1 MKLLTKFNLILL
13 VLFGIGGSVIS
24 LVAYNFLI
32 ENARREVL
40 QEAELMMASATSMR
54 DYTSEDLQTLLEQN
68 PEHKKRF
75 LPETVPAFGAINTFN
90 RLRKKYPDYS
100 YREATLNPTNPEDR
114 ATDWESDVIRDL
126 RDHAE
131 NKIVS
136 GEREASTG
144 TSLYLASPLTA
155 GPMCMECHS
164 RPSVAP
170 AAMIATY
177 GPNNGFDWKPG
188 SIVGA
193 QIVSVPMAVPVRAAK
208 KAFHLLL
215 IYLVIGMVATIAALD
230 AGLYFIVI
238 RPLQLVSAAADRA
251 SKGEVDPAPIPVR
264 GNDEIAGMTTSF
276 NRMQVSLAKAL
287 KLLG

>member
-1 MKLLTKFNLILL
+1 MKLLTKFNLILF

-24 LVAYNFLI
+24 LVAYHFLI
-32 ENARREVL
+32 DNARREVL
-40 QEAELMMASATSMR
+40 QEAELMMASAMSVR
-54 DYTSEDLQTLLEQN
+54 DYTSADLKALLEQN

-90 RLRKKYPDYS
+90 RLRKQYPDYS

-114 ATDWESDVIRDL
+114 AADWESDVIMDL
-126 RDHAE
+126 RNHAGE
-131 NKIVS
+131 KIVT

-155 GPMCMECHS
+155 DLTCMECHS
-164 RPSVAP
+164 QPSVAP
-170 AAMIATY
+170 AAMIARY
-177 GPNNGFDWKPG
+177 GSNNGFDWKPG

-193 QIVSVPMAVPVRAAK
+193 QIVSIPMSVPVRSAK

-215 IYLVIGMVATIAALD
+215 LYLVIGLVATIAALD
-230 AGLYFIVI
+230 AGLFFIVI
-238 RPLQLVSAAADRA
+238 RPLRLVSAAADRA